1 MRVGLAALFRR
12 VDGGEQRIAGDVL
25 VEEVLRRDTD
35 IAARGER
42 EEFGWLGGK
51 GG

>member
-1 MRVGLAALFRR
+1 MPVGFAAFFRG
-12 VDGGEQRIAGDVL
+12 VDGGQQCVARDVL

-35 IAARGER
+35 IAARGGG
-42 EEFGWLGGK
+42 EESGWFGGK